1 MQSGK
6 TLLHSG
12 SFSSSNLTGGTL
24 KSNSGTINNM
34 AGRCGVCAGSETG
47 LTIDIT
53 KIPTT
58 SRVSYATVF
67 GSTNAE
73 LLASKMNTYYQ
84 SNPSK
89 LWNGYLVIDATT
101 GYPQWNANPGTFN
114 YKVIWIMNNTLTC
127 WNPIFNSAT
136 DNKVMYNSGTG
147 VGCSSI
153 FYLTNGSQ
161 ISPCVWSGTLR
172 GYFYVVGTGFEAV
185 KFYNF
190 NQTLMGGINV
200 KSTGN
205 DPFEF
210 TGATS
215 GTDVMKITY
224 DESVLQDLVDVGL
237 ATWSGSC
244 VVSASA
250 SGGGGGGG
258 GPPQLKLV
266 DFKITPRLLSMQL

>member
-1 MQSGK
+1 
-6 TLLHSG
+6 
-12 SFSSSNLTGGTL
+12 
-24 KSNSGTINNM
+24 
-34 AGRCGVCAGSETG
+34 
-47 LTIDIT
+47 
-53 KIPTT
+53 
-58 SRVSYATVF
+58 
-67 GSTNAE
+67 
-73 LLASKMNTYYQ
+73 
-84 SNPSK
+84 
-89 LWNGYLVIDATT
+89 
-101 GYPQWNANPGTFN
+101 
-114 YKVIWIMNNTLTC
+114 
-127 WNPIFNSAT
+127 
-136 DNKVMYNSGTG
+136 
-147 VGCSSI
+147 
-153 FYLTNGSQ
+153 
-161 ISPCVWSGTLR
+161 
-172 GYFYVVGTGFEAV
+172 
-185 KFYNF
+185 
-190 NQTLMGGINV
+190 MGGINV